1 MFVQAVMTP
10 EEALMTATK
19 NPSQAY
25 HLNNI
30 GLIKIG
36 ADADLVLIDG
46 DVLSNIRKLNNI
58 EAVWKKGVLLDNN
71 QGIR

>member
-1 MFVQAVMTP
+1 MTP

-25 HLNNI
+25 NLNNR

-36 ADADLVLIDG
+36 ADADLVLING
-46 DVLSNIRKLNNI
+46 DVLTDIRKLNKI
-58 EAVWKKGVLLDNN
+58 EAVWKKGVLLDEK
-71 QGIR
+71 